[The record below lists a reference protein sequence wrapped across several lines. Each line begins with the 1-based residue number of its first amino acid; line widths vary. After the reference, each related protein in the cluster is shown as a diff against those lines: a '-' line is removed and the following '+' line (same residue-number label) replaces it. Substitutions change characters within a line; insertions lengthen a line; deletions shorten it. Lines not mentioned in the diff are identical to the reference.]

1 LVSGPNMAEEGET
14 QKPNIAARERGPG
27 PGRYGL
33 PSTMGFQKHDFS
45 KRMNPAYSFGQRLP
59 NTFKDDCSPGPQYKI
74 DPRITKTGLD
84 GTPAYS
90 ILGQQKDQATFKT
103 PAPGAYSPE
112 KVHPQGERHAPAYSM
127 GSRSRYRKRDATPS
141 PNSYTLP
148 PLLGPKVPNKGSSAC
163 FSMTSRAKTGGFS
176 EDLAKTP
183 GPGRY
188 QTVDPST
195 YKRKSPAYSML
206 QRNFM
211 PGDSTQKPG
220 PGAHSP
226 EKVELNK
233 PVAPKFSLGIRHSE
247 FVTPLIIDVTD

>member
-1 LVSGPNMAEEGET
+1 MATEEAGENAVL
-14 QKPNIAARERGPG
+14 QIAARERGPG
-27 PGRYGL
+27 SGHYGL
-33 PSTMGFQKHDFS
+33 PSTMGYDRHDFT
-45 KRMNPAYSFGQRLP
+45 KHMKPAYSFGHRLE
-59 NTFKDDCSPGPQYKI
+59 NSMFKKDCSPGPGYQV
-74 DPRITKTGLD
+74 DPRITRKGHD
-84 GTPAYS
+84 GTPNYS
-90 ILGQQKDQATFKT
+90 ILGRQRDQLTFKT

-127 GSRSRYRKRDATPS
+127 AARTRYRKRDTTPS

-148 PLLGPKVPNKGSSAC
+148 KLTGSMIPCKFSSASY
-163 FSMTSRAKTGGFS
+163 SMTGRAKTGGFA

-188 QTVDPST
+188 RTVDPSVN
-195 YKRKSPAYSML
+195 KKKDPAYSML

-226 EKVELNK
+226 EKVYMNK
-233 PVAPKFSLGIRHSE
+233 KKAPEFSLGIRHSE
-247 FVTPLIIDVTD
+247 YICPLIIDCSD